1 MYATTNFVMDDTLTY
16 VHEMQLYVR
25 TYVHGMLQL
34 NAKDS
39 LLPKTCV
46 YVHTSKALLYMMTS
60 HALSDETVKHLL
72 SCTRGSFLFPCLS
85 CVAQLM
91 QS

>member
-16 VHEMQLYVR
+16 VHEMQLYIR
-25 TYVHGMLQL
+25 TYVYGMLQL

-60 HALSDETVKHLL
+60 HALSDETVKHLYI
-72 SCTRGSFLFPCLS
+72 TRGSSLLPCLS
-85 CVAQLM
+85 WVAQLM